1 MYENI
6 NEQISVAVIFSKGAQ
21 KVRPFKLKWKDR
33 EYEITHVDY
42 QYKYKE
48 GTSIIH
54 VFSVTDGTS
63 FFELQYDS
71 EDLKWMLGRISDNEA
86 H

>member
-6 NEQISVAVIFSKGAQ
+6 NEQVSVAVIFSKGSH
-21 KVRPFKLKWKDR
+21 KVRPFKVRWNNRDF
-33 EYEITHVDY
+33 EITAVDY

-48 GTSIIH
+48 GQSLIH
-54 VFSVTDGTS
+54 VFSVTDGIS
-63 FFELQYDS
+63 YFELQYDS
-71 EDLKWMLGRISDNEA
+71 ANLKWILGRISDGEA